1 MKYQFSVTKTTNPK
15 AKPDPDT
22 LGFGAQFTDH
32 MFLLDYK
39 EGKGWHNGRIVPYG
53 PIELDPAAL
62 VFHYGQEMFE
72 GLKAYKDPNGKVVLF
87 RPDKNVER
95 TNNTNKRMCI
105 PEIEKDLMIEA
116 IKAVVEIDKD
126 WIPEKE
132 GTALYVRPFIIATEP
147 CLSVRPSKEFLLAVI
162 LSPVGPYYKEGMAP
176 TKIYVEQDF
185 IRAVKGG
192 TGFAKIGG
200 NYAGALLSQ
209 EVAHEEGY
217 SQVLWLDGVEKKY
230 VEEIGTSNAFFVI
243 DNEVITAPLEGTIL
257 PGITR
262 DSVITLLKSW
272 GVTVREERLAIA
284 DLWKYYEQGRV
295 QEIFATGTAAVI
307 SPVGELK
314 WLDHVMNINNGEI
327 GPVSQRLYDEI
338 TGIQLGKME
347 DKFGWVVHVD

>member
-132 GTALYVRPFIIATEP
+132 
-147 CLSVRPSKEFLLAVI
+147 
-162 LSPVGPYYKEGMAP
+162 
-176 TKIYVEQDF
+176 
-185 IRAVKGG
+185 
-192 TGFAKIGG
+192 
-200 NYAGALLSQ
+200 
-209 EVAHEEGY
+209 
-217 SQVLWLDGVEKKY
+217 
-230 VEEIGTSNAFFVI
+230 
-243 DNEVITAPLEGTIL
+243 
-257 PGITR
+257 
-262 DSVITLLKSW
+262 
-272 GVTVREERLAIA
+272 
-284 DLWKYYEQGRV
+284 
-295 QEIFATGTAAVI
+295 
-307 SPVGELK
+307 
-314 WLDHVMNINNGEI
+314 
-327 GPVSQRLYDEI
+327 
-338 TGIQLGKME
+338 
-347 DKFGWVVHVD
+347 